1 MQLSAYTCTVVIPV
15 NYNGKSFALE
25 YIRLTLLLRYS
36 VGKNTSRRQRPSL
49 PQYEFGKP
57 ELEVIFK

>member
-1 MQLSAYTCTVVIPV
+1 MYGSYT
-15 NYNGKSFALE
+15 GKLQREVFCIGI
-25 YIRLTLLLRYS
+25 YCIRLTLLLRYS